1 MRLEATMT
9 GPQELLTPLQQGEI
23 RAGLT
28 TRRIGT
34 AIHLF
39 QEVES
44 TNDEAT
50 ALADRGEAEGAV
62 VIAERQRRGRG
73 RMGRRWESP
82 RGLGLYLSV
91 ILRPAI
97 PPQSAPLLT
106 LMGAVAAADAIERA
120 TERTTA
126 LKWPND
132 LIVHGRKVGG
142 ILGEMA
148 VDSSGLLHV
157 ILGFGIN
164 VNQAEAD
171 FDEELR
177 RTAGSLRIEAGHLVD
192 RTAMVRSF
200 CESLDGWY
208 DRFLREGPQPILE
221 QVRRRCLTVGRMV
234 TARSGDEGI
243 SGFAVEIDD
252 LGRLVIRDA
261 QGALHHLVAG
271 DVTLTG

>member
-1 MRLEATMT
+1 MAARD
-9 GPQELLTPLQQGEI
+9 PQELLAPLQQGEI

-34 AIHLF
+34 TIRLF

-44 TNDEAT
+44 TNDEAA
-50 ALADRGEAEGAV
+50 ALADRGEAEGAI
-62 VIAERQRRGRG
+62 VIAEAQRRGRG
-73 RMGRRWESP
+73 RMGRRWQSP

-106 LMGAVAAADAIERA
+106 LMGAVAAADAIER
-120 TERTTA
+120 TTGLTTA

-148 VDSSGLLHV
+148 ADSSGLLHV

-164 VNQAEAD
+164 VNQAETD
-171 FDEELR
+171 FEAELR
-177 RTAGSLRIEAGHLVD
+177 RTAGSLRVEADHPID

-208 DRFLREGPQPILE
+208 ERFLCDGPLPILE
-221 QVRRRCLTVGRMV
+221 HARRRCLTVGRMV
-234 TARSGDEGI
+234 TARSGDQEI
-243 SGFAVEIDD
+243 SGFAVELDD

-271 DVTLTG
+271 DVTLAG